1 MIAYR
6 RRFNELNSLI
16 SLISMHQSSCD
27 LIGEPPEKV
36 VENVAYLSLCADL
49 LGLIGVL
56 TGYYAQEN
64 TSLLYNN
71 LSSIIPERC
80 DALKLNIQL
89 KILHAT
95 IALPDIPLS
104 QVVTIND
111 VTSGSVEAR
120 SAGSSSAD
128 DSPAN

>member
-1 MIAYR
+1 
-6 RRFNELNSLI
+6 
-16 SLISMHQSSCD
+16 MHQSSCD

-36 VENVAYLSLCADL
+36 VENVAYLSLCADM

-64 TSLLYNN
+64 SSLLYNN

-95 IALPDIPLS
+95 IALPDVPLS
-104 QVVTIND
+104 QVATINS

-120 SAGSSSAD
+120 SADSSLAG